1 MHIEELHEFVLAAYH
16 SNEKSKRVKC
26 PWDVTRMGGGEMN
39 SVLMEMYEGK
49 SPPGTPRRGGE
60 NNIKTD
66 LKIIIGC

>member
-1 MHIEELHEFVLAAYH
+1 
-16 SNEKSKRVKC
+16 
-26 PWDVTRMGGGEMN
+26 MGGGEMN